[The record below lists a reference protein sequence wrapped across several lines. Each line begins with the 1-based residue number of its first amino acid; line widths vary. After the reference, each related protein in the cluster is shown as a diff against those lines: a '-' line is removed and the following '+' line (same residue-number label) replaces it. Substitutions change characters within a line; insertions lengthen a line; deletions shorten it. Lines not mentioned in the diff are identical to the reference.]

1 VLRRTYDNQVCS
13 IARTLEVVG
22 ERWSLLIIRDVALGK
37 RRFDELQRSL
47 GVARNVLSDRL
58 GRLVESEILERV
70 RYQDRPERHEY
81 RLTDKGGELHVAV
94 LALMHWGDRHLAP
107 HGPPRLAEHAGC
119 GGAVVERLVCS
130 ECGADVSSAEVQV
143 RPGPGLREP
152 VRLAGH

>member
-22 ERWSLLIIRDVALGK
+22 ERWSLLIIRDIALGK
-37 RRFDELQRSL
+37 RRFDDLQRSL

-81 RLTDKGGELHVAV
+81 RLTDKGRELHVAV

-107 HGPPRLAEHAGC
+107 HGPPRLAEHTGC

-130 ECGADVSSAEVQV
+130 ECGAEVPPAEVQV

-152 VRLAGH
+152 LRLAGH